1 MEHLAVDASCAALL
15 FHQIQVGEID
25 EASGM
30 DSIADGD
37 NWPDHR
43 AYSSS

>member
-1 MEHLAVDASCAALL
+1 MEHLAVDVSCAALL

-37 NWPDHR
+37 NWPDR
-43 AYSSS
+43 GAYDFS